1 MYQLTR
7 VSPEYKRVN
16 VMEMIQLLGL
26 SKADAELSLK
36 RTIAEAEEAQDWKH
50 VRMMLQAIADLQ
62 AK

>member
-16 VMEMIQLLGL
+16 VMEMVQLLGL
-26 SKADAELSLK
+26 SKSDAEDALK
-36 RTIAEAEEAQDWKH
+36 RTVAEAQEAQDWKQ
-50 VRMMLQAIADLQ
+50 VRLLLQAIADLQ